1 MEHKTM
7 ASHHHVQDA
16 GEWVAIPQKYLKFAW
31 NSYAAFQMSLPGY
44 LSKAIACFLLCPY
57 RVEMLYPKTCHSK
70 DEWSFRNAWLVPWK
84 YICTHAV
91 LIYIFFRQC
100 IGWNDEWCSRN
111 LSFPPCHQLQKLRE
125 QGRPLQRTSWSNI
138 FSESQQKG
146 HKNQTW
152 WVITAVYM
160 LCIGGIMSDICSTKA
175 VVFLTLWLKFLEFL
189 RLEVSKTPSDKPM
202 SNLI

>member
-1 MEHKTM
+1 MEHKPWLLIIM
-7 ASHHHVQDA
+7 YRMLVS
-16 GEWVAIPQKYLKFAW
+16 ELPFLRNIW
-31 NSYAAFQMSLPGY
+31 SLHETLMQ
-44 LSKAIACFLLCPY
+44 LSKCLCQVTLVRLLPASCCVPTEWRCCIPRPVTLRMSDHLGMPDSFLENIY
-57 RVEMLYPKTCHSK
+57 AHMLSWFT
-70 DEWSFRNAWLVPWK
+70 F
-84 YICTHAV
+84 
-91 LIYIFFRQC
+91 FFRQC

-111 LSFPPCHQLQKLRE
+111 LSLPPCHQLQKLRE

-189 RLEVSKTPSDKPM
+189 RLEVSKTQSDKPT